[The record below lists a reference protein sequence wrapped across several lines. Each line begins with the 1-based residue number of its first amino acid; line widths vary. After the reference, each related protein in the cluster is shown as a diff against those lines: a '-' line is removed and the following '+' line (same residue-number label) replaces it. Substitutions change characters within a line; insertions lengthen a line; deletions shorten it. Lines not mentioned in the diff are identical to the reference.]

1 MHKACA
7 EMRINMKKK
16 LVAALLIS
24 TMVLTSISGC
34 GSNDEQNSAPV
45 QTEETASVEETTQTV
60 STEETKTTSETDTEE
75 QKGSE
80 YSLDKDFTLNTVDE
94 EGNPCDVQ
102 TSLDY
107 TITDDGNTKTY
118 VIDLTYT
125 QEDPKPFLVK
135 ITAFDTAKLNII
147 KKFDDS
153 IGETTEGTIKI
164 DDTSYDYTAIV
175 EQETDE
181 NGVVTKETLT
191 LTVDEG
197 YDNLGLWIVAYQDK
211 THLGDEKRF
220 EIK

>member
-1 MHKACA
+1 
-7 EMRINMKKK
+7 MRINMKKK

-60 STEETKTTSETDTEE
+60 STEETETTSETDTEE

-94 EGNPCDVQ
+94 EGNPCDVH
-102 TSLDY
+102 TILDY

>member
-1 MHKACA
+1 
-7 EMRINMKKK
+7 MKKK

-24 TMVLTSISGC
+24 TMVLTSVSGC
-34 GSNDEQNSAPV
+34 GNNNEQNLSTV
-45 QTEETASVEETTQTV
+45 QTEESASVVETAQSL
-60 STEETKTTSETDTEE
+60 STEEAEEETETTTQE

-125 QEDPKPFLVK
+125 QEDPKPFLAK

-164 DDTSYDYTAIV
+164 DDTSYNYTAVV

-197 YDNLGLWIVAYQDK
+197 YDNLGLWIVAYEDK

>member
-1 MHKACA
+1 
-7 EMRINMKKK
+7 MKKK

-60 STEETKTTSETDTEE
+60 STEETETTSETDTEE

-125 QEDPKPFLVK
+125 QEDSKPFLVK

-164 DDTSYDYTAIV
+164 GDTSYDYTAIV

>member
-1 MHKACA
+1 
-7 EMRINMKKK
+7 MKKK

-60 STEETKTTSETDTEE
+60 STEETETTSETDTEE

-197 YDNLGLWIVAYQDK
+197 YNNLGLWIVAYQDK

>member
-1 MHKACA
+1 
-7 EMRINMKKK
+7 MKKK
-16 LVAALLIS
+16 LVAALLVS

-34 GSNDEQNSAPV
+34 GSNNEQNSAPV
-45 QTEETASVEETTQTV
+45 QTEETVSVEVTTQTV
-60 STEETKTTSETDTEE
+60 SAEEAETVSETDTEE

-102 TSLDY
+102 ASLDY

-153 IGETTEGTIKI
+153 IGEATEGTIKI
-164 DDTSYDYTAIV
+164 DDASYDYTAIV

-181 NGVVTKETLT
+181 NGVVAKETLT
-191 LTVDEG
+191 LTIDEG
-197 YDNLGLWIVAYQDK
+197 YDNLGLWVVAYQDK

>member
-1 MHKACA
+1 
-7 EMRINMKKK
+7 MRINMKKK

-60 STEETKTTSETDTEE
+60 STEETETTSETDTEE

-94 EGNPCDVQ
+94 EGIPCDVQ

>member
-1 MHKACA
+1 
-7 EMRINMKKK
+7 MKKK

-60 STEETKTTSETDTEE
+60 STEKTETTSETDTEE

-181 NGVVTKETLT
+181 YGVVTKETLT

>member
-1 MHKACA
+1 
-7 EMRINMKKK
+7 MKKK

-60 STEETKTTSETDTEE
+60 STEETETTSETDTEE

-181 NGVVTKETLT
+181 NGVVAKETLT

>member
-1 MHKACA
+1 
-7 EMRINMKKK
+7 MKKK

-60 STEETKTTSETDTEE
+60 STEETETTSETDTEE

-181 NGVVTKETLT
+181 NGVVAKETLT

-197 YDNLGLWIVAYQDK
+197 YDNLGLWVVAYQDK

>member
-1 MHKACA
+1 
-7 EMRINMKKK
+7 MKKK

-60 STEETKTTSETDTEE
+60 STEETETTSETDTEE

-135 ITAFDTAKLNII
+135 ITTFDTAKLNII

>member
-1 MHKACA
+1 
-7 EMRINMKKK
+7 MKKK

-60 STEETKTTSETDTEE
+60 STEETETTSETDTEE

-175 EQETDE
+175 EQETNE

>member
-1 MHKACA
+1 
-7 EMRINMKKK
+7 MKKK

-24 TMVLTSISGC
+24 TMAFTSISGC
-34 GSNDEQNSAPV
+34 GSNNENTAATTQV
-45 QTEETASVEETTQTV
+45 EEAASSETTQDT
-60 STEETKTTSETDTEE
+60 SSEEAETEAETTTEE
-75 QKGSE
+75 QKGAE
-80 YSLDKDFTLNTVDE
+80 YATDKDFTLNTVDE
-94 EGNPCDVQ
+94 DGNPCDVQ

-125 QEDPKPFLVK
+125 QEDPRPFLVK
-135 ITAFDTAKLNII
+135 ITAFDTAKLNIV
-147 KKFDDS
+147 KKFDDA

-164 DDTSYDYTAIV
+164 DDTSYQYTAV
-175 EQETDE
+175 VDQETDE
-181 NGVVTKETLT
+181 NGVVTSQTLT

-211 THLGDEKRF
+211 THLGDEKRY

>member
-1 MHKACA
+1 
-7 EMRINMKKK
+7 MKKK

-60 STEETKTTSETDTEE
+60 STEETETTSETDTEE
-75 QKGSE
+75 QKCSE
-80 YSLDKDFTLNTVDE
+80 YSLDKNFTLNTVDE

>member
-1 MHKACA
+1 
-7 EMRINMKKK
+7 MKKK
-16 LVAALLIS
+16 LVAALLVS

-34 GSNDEQNSAPV
+34 GSNDEQNSTPV
-45 QTEETASVEETTQTV
+45 QTEEAASVEGTAPTV
-60 STEETKTTSETDTEE
+60 STEETETTSETDTEE

-102 TSLDY
+102 ASLDY

-135 ITAFDTAKLNII
+135 ITAFDTTKLNII

-153 IGETTEGTIKI
+153 IGEATEGTIKI
-164 DDTSYDYTAIV
+164 DDASYDYTAIV

-181 NGVVTKETLT
+181 NGVVAKETLT

-197 YDNLGLWIVAYQDK
+197 YDNLGLWVVAYQDK

>member
-1 MHKACA
+1 
-7 EMRINMKKK
+7 MKKK

-34 GSNDEQNSAPV
+34 GNNNEQNSAPV
-45 QTEETASVEETTQTV
+45 RTEETASVEETTQNV
-60 STEETKTTSETDTEE
+60 STEETETTSETDTEE

-94 EGNPCDVQ
+94 EGTPCDVQ

-164 DDTSYDYTAIV
+164 DDTSYNYTAIV

>member
-1 MHKACA
+1 
-7 EMRINMKKK
+7 MRINMKKK

-60 STEETKTTSETDTEE
+60 STEKTETTSETDTEE

-181 NGVVTKETLT
+181 YGVVTKETLT

>member
-1 MHKACA
+1 
-7 EMRINMKKK
+7 MKKK

-60 STEETKTTSETDTEE
+60 STEETETTSETDTEE

>member
-1 MHKACA
+1 
-7 EMRINMKKK
+7 MKKK

-60 STEETKTTSETDTEE
+60 STEETETTSETDTEE

-164 DDTSYDYTAIV
+164 DDTSYNYTAIV

-181 NGVVTKETLT
+181 KGVVTKETLT

>member
-1 MHKACA
+1 
-7 EMRINMKKK
+7 MKKK

-45 QTEETASVEETTQTV
+45 QTEETASVEETTKTV
-60 STEETKTTSETDTEE
+60 STEETETTSETDTEE

>member
-1 MHKACA
+1 
-7 EMRINMKKK
+7 MKKK

-60 STEETKTTSETDTEE
+60 STEETETTSETDTEE
-75 QKGSE
+75 QKCSE
-80 YSLDKDFTLNTVDE
+80 YSLDKNFTLNTVDE

-211 THLGDEKRF
+211 THLGDEMRF

>member
-1 MHKACA
+1 
-7 EMRINMKKK
+7 MKKK

-60 STEETKTTSETDTEE
+60 STEETETTSETDTEE

-164 DDTSYDYTAIV
+164 DDTSYNYTAIV

>member
-1 MHKACA
+1 
-7 EMRINMKKK
+7 MKKK

-60 STEETKTTSETDTEE
+60 STEETETTSETDTEE

-80 YSLDKDFTLNTVDE
+80 YSLDKNFTLNTVDE

>member
-1 MHKACA
+1 
-7 EMRINMKKK
+7 MRINMKKK

-60 STEETKTTSETDTEE
+60 STEETETTSETDTEE

-80 YSLDKDFTLNTVDE
+80 YSLDKNFTLNTVDE

>member
-1 MHKACA
+1 
-7 EMRINMKKK
+7 MKKK

-60 STEETKTTSETDTEE
+60 STEETDTEE

>member
-1 MHKACA
+1 
-7 EMRINMKKK
+7 MRINMKKK

-60 STEETKTTSETDTEE
+60 STEKTETTSETDTEE

>member
-1 MHKACA
+1 
-7 EMRINMKKK
+7 MKKK

-60 STEETKTTSETDTEE
+60 STAETETTSETDTEE

-164 DDTSYDYTAIV
+164 DDTSYEYTAIV
-175 EQETDE
+175 EQETNE

>member
-1 MHKACA
+1 
-7 EMRINMKKK
+7 MKKK

-60 STEETKTTSETDTEE
+60 STEETETTSETDTEE

-153 IGETTEGTIKI
+153 IGEPTEGTIKI

>member
-1 MHKACA
+1 
-7 EMRINMKKK
+7 MKKK

-60 STEETKTTSETDTEE
+60 STEETETTSETDTEE

-118 VIDLTYT
+118 VIGLTYT

>member
-1 MHKACA
+1 
-7 EMRINMKKK
+7 MKKK

-60 STEETKTTSETDTEE
+60 STEETETTSETDTEE

-125 QEDPKPFLVK
+125 QEDPKPFFVK

-164 DDTSYDYTAIV
+164 DDTSYNYTAIV

-211 THLGDEKRF
+211 THLCDEKRF

>member
-1 MHKACA
+1 
-7 EMRINMKKK
+7 MRINMKKK

-34 GSNDEQNSAPV
+34 SSNDEQNSAPV

-60 STEETKTTSETDTEE
+60 STEETETTSETDTEE

-94 EGNPCDVQ
+94 EGIPCDVQ

>member
-1 MHKACA
+1 
-7 EMRINMKKK
+7 MRINMKKK

-60 STEETKTTSETDTEE
+60 STEETETTSETDTEE

-153 IGETTEGTIKI
+153 IGEPTEGTIKI

>member
-1 MHKACA
+1 
-7 EMRINMKKK
+7 MKKK

-60 STEETKTTSETDTEE
+60 STEETETTSETDTEE

-175 EQETDE
+175 EQGTDE

>member
-1 MHKACA
+1 
-7 EMRINMKKK
+7 MRINMKKK

-60 STEETKTTSETDTEE
+60 STEETETTSETDTEE

>member
-1 MHKACA
+1 
-7 EMRINMKKK
+7 MKKK
-16 LVAALLIS
+16 LVTALLIS

-60 STEETKTTSETDTEE
+60 STEETETTSETDTEE

>member
-1 MHKACA
+1 
-7 EMRINMKKK
+7 MKKK

-60 STEETKTTSETDTEE
+60 STEETETTSETDTEE

-94 EGNPCDVQ
+94 EGIPCDVQ

>member
-1 MHKACA
+1 
-7 EMRINMKKK
+7 MRINMKKK

-45 QTEETASVEETTQTV
+45 QTEETASVEETTKTV
-60 STEETKTTSETDTEE
+60 STEETETTSETDTEE

>member
-1 MHKACA
+1 
-7 EMRINMKKK
+7 MKKK

-60 STEETKTTSETDTEE
+60 STEETETTSETDTEE

-191 LTVDEG
+191 LAVDEG